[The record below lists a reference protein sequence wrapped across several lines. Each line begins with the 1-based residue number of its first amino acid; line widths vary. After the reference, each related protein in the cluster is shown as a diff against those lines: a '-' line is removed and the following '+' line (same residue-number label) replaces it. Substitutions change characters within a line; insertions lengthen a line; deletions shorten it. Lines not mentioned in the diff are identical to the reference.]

1 MKLTH
6 LKITHYLGARSIDAA
21 LAHPI
26 TLFAGRNGAGKSSIV
41 EAVRHAITGA
51 STRVTLKKDYGQLI
65 TEGQEVGS
73 VEVQDTL
80 DGSFSVVLPSGKGV
94 HHAHPALP
102 YVLDHHAFSRLAPN
116 DRRAF
121 LFNLM
126 KIKTDGA
133 EVLDRLIKRGCDVD
147 KAKAIAPHLSAGFD
161 AAAKEAQAQAR
172 EQKALWRNITGEAY
186 GDKKAP
192 GWKAAMP
199 ERQSGLLDI
208 EAQAAHISDLDIKIQ
223 AENRLIGAIEVK
235 QRAARDISIHL
246 DKAREKAGNYA
257 RIADKLQRDEKE
269 LAEWKAKVEDT
280 RAKAAGGVVEAH
292 HECPHCEGMVQIKGE
307 GLAARLVKYV
317 MPESVPDAEAAA
329 RLPEY
334 EKAMRTLENAVAN
347 DKRDLALADQ
357 AAKSIEELEKQ
368 IGEAPAEM
376 ELMAAVAKVDEL
388 KMERKRASEDMETA
402 RRLQRQ
408 HEEAANKT
416 ASAQVHHNN
425 VQAWG
430 QIADALAPDGIPG
443 ELLTEALEP
452 IHVRMTTS
460 KPPVG
465 WPTVF
470 INHDMSIVAL
480 GPDDSERPYS
490 LLSESEQWRV
500 DAVIAEAISYLSG
513 LRLLA
518 LDRADLLDMAGRTD
532 LLYWLDDLA
541 EAGEIDTAL
550 VFATLKAVPTGL
562 PDNIRGIWVESGVSD
577 DVAAETQIPEA
588 A

>member
-21 LAHPI
+21 LAHPVI
-26 TLFAGRNGAGKSSIV
+26 LFAGRNGAGKSSIV
-41 EAVRHAITGA
+41 EAVRHAITGD

-102 YVLDHHAFSRLAPN
+102 YVLDHHAFSRMAPN

-147 KAKAIAPHLSAGFD
+147 KAKAIAPHLAAGFD

-192 GWKAAMP
+192 GWKAQAP
-199 ERQSGLLDI
+199 EVSHFDLVAQQSVIDGITKMIDTANQDLGALNAKVSAANNVRAKLAK
-208 EAQAAHISDLDIKIQ
+208 AQDD
-223 AENRLIGAIEVK
+223 
-235 QRAARDISIHL
+235 
-246 DKAREKAGNYA
+246 AGKYA
-257 RIADKLQRDEKE
+257 RIADKLQRDTNE

-280 RAKAAGGVVEAH
+280 RARAAGGVIEAH

-307 GLAARLVKYV
+307 GLAAKLVKYV
-317 MPESVPDAEAAA
+317 MPEKVPDAEAAA

-347 DKRDLALADQ
+347 DERDLFIADN

-376 ELMAAVAKVDEL
+376 ALMAAVAKVDKL
-388 KMERKRASEDMETA
+388 KMERKRASEEMETG
-402 RRLQRQ
+402 RRLHRQ
-408 HEEAANKT
+408 HEDAANKT

-443 ELLTEALEP
+443 ELLSEALVP
-452 IHVRMTTS
+452 INTRMSGASVMLGQRAVVITT
-460 KPPVG
+460 
-465 WPTVF
+465 
-470 INHDMSIVAL
+470 DMEILLMDIRHGGRA
-480 GPDDSERPYS
+480 YS
-490 LLSESEQWRV
+490 LLSESEQWRA
-500 DAVIAEAISYLSG
+500 DAVIAEAISHLSG

-562 PDNIRGIWVESGVSD
+562 PDNIRGIWVESGVAD
-577 DVAAETQIPEA
+577 DVAAETQMLELA
-588 A
+588 

>member
-6 LKITHYLGARSIDAA
+6 LKITNYLGARFIDAA
-21 LAHPI
+21 LAHPV
-26 TLFAGRNGAGKSSIV
+26 TLFAGHNGAGKSSIV

-73 VEVQDTL
+73 VEVQDSL

-94 HHAHPALP
+94 HHANPALP

-116 DRRAF
+116 ERRAF
-121 LFNLM
+121 LFALM
-126 KIKTDGA
+126 RIKTDGA
-133 EVLDRLIKRGCDVD
+133 EVLERLTRRGCDLD
-147 KAKAIAPHLSAGFD
+147 KAQAIAPHLTAGFD

-192 GWKAAMP
+192 GWKAAAP
-199 ERQSGLLDI
+199 E
-208 EAQAAHISDLDIKIQ
+208 IS
-223 AENRLIGAIEVK
+223 
-235 QRAARDISIHL
+235 HL
-246 DKAREKAGNYA
+246 DLVAQQSVIDGISKMIDAANQDLGALNAQVSAANNVRAQLAKAQEDAGKYA

-280 RAKAAGGVVEAH
+280 RAKAAGGVIEAH

-307 GLAARLVKYV
+307 GLAAKLVKYV

-347 DKRDLALADQ
+347 DKRDLCIADR
-357 AAKSIEELEKQ
+357 AAKSIEELEKH

-376 ELMAAVAKVDEL
+376 ALMAAFAKVDEL
-388 KMERKRASEDMETA
+388 KAERKCASEEMETA
-402 RRLQRQ
+402 RRAQRLI
-408 HEEAANKT
+408 EEADRKT
-416 ASAQVHHNN
+416 ASAFVHHGH

-430 QIADALAPDGIPG
+430 EVADALAPDGIPG
-443 ELLTEALEP
+443 ELLTEALAP
-452 IHVRMTTS
+452 INARMS
-460 KPPVG
+460 GASVMLG
-465 WPTVF
+465 QRAVF
-470 INHDMSIVAL
+470 ITTDMGIRLIDIRHCRS
-480 GPDDSERPYS
+480 YS
-490 LLSESEQWRV
+490 LLSESEQWRA
-500 DAVIAEAISYLSG
+500 DAVIAEAISHLSG
-513 LRLLA
+513 LRLLV

-541 EAGEIDTAL
+541 EAGELDTAL
-550 VFATLKAVPTGL
+550 VCATLKAVPTGL
-562 PDNIRGIWVESGVSD
+562 PDNIRGIWVESGVAD
-577 DVAAETQIPEA
+577 DAAAETQMLEA

>member
-51 STRVTLKKDYGQLI
+51 STRVTLKKDYGHLI

-102 YVLDHHAFSRLAPN
+102 YVLDHHAFSRMEPN

-192 GWKAAMP
+192 GWKAAAP
-199 ERQSGLLDI
+199 EISHLDLVAQQSVIDGITKMIDAANQELGALN
-208 EAQAAHISDLDIKIQ
+208 AQD
-223 AENRLIGAIEVK
+223 
-235 QRAARDISIHL
+235 RAAFIIRHML
-246 DKAREKAGNYA
+246 VKAQEDAGKYA

-292 HECPHCEGMVQIKGE
+292 HECPHCEGLIQIRN
-307 GLAARLVKYV
+307 AMIVKYV
-317 MPESVPDAEAAA
+317 IPEKVPDAEAAA

-388 KMERKRASEDMETA
+388 KAERKRASEDMETA

-443 ELLTEALEP
+443 ELLIEALEP
-452 IHVRMTTS
+452 VQVRMDTS
-460 KPPVG
+460 KRPKG
-465 WPTVF
+465 WPLVF
-470 INHDMSIVAL
+470 INEDMSIVAL

-562 PDNIRGIWVESGVSD
+562 PDNIRGIWVESGVAD
-577 DVAAETQIPEA
+577 DVAAETQLEA

>member
-41 EAVRHAITGA
+41 EAVRHAITGD
-51 STRVTLKKDYGQLI
+51 STRVALKKDYGQLI

-94 HHAHPALP
+94 HHANPALP
-102 YVLDHHAFSRLAPN
+102 YVLDHHAFSRMAPN

-192 GWKAAMP
+192 GWKAQAP
-199 ERQSGLLDI
+199 E
-208 EAQAAHISDLDIKIQ
+208 IS
-223 AENRLIGAIEVK
+223 
-235 QRAARDISIHL
+235 HL
-246 DKAREKAGNYA
+246 DLVAQQSVIDGITKMIDAANQDLGALNAKVSAANNVRAKLAKAQEDAGKYA

-269 LAEWKAKVEDT
+269 LTEWKAKVEDT
-280 RAKAAGGVVEAH
+280 RAKAAGGLIEAH
-292 HECPHCEGMVQIKGE
+292 HACPHCEGLIQIRN
-307 GLAARLVKYV
+307 AMIVKYV

-347 DKRDLALADQ
+347 DERDLFIADN

-376 ELMAAVAKVDEL
+376 ALMAAVAKVDEL
-388 KMERKRASEDMETA
+388 KAERKRASEEMETS
-402 RRLQRQ
+402 RRLHRQ

-416 ASAQVHHNN
+416 ASAQIHHDN

-430 QIADALAPDGIPG
+430 KIADAMAPDGIPG

-452 IHVRMTTS
+452 INARMSMASVFGQRTVVITT
-460 KPPVG
+460 
-465 WPTVF
+465 
-470 INHDMSIVAL
+470 DMEIL
-480 GPDDSERPYS
+480 LMDIRHGGRPYS
-490 LLSESEQWRV
+490 LLSESEQWRA
-500 DAVIAEAISYLSG
+500 DAVIAEAISHLSG

-562 PDNIRGIWVESGVSD
+562 PDNIRGIWVESGVAD
-577 DVAAETQIPEA
+577 DVAAETQMLEA

>member
-21 LAHPI
+21 LAHPV
-26 TLFAGRNGAGKSSIV
+26 TLFAGHNGAGKSSIV
-41 EAVRHAITGA
+41 EAVRHAITGI
-51 STRVTLKKDYGQLI
+51 STRVWLKKDYGQLI
-65 TEGQEVGS
+65 AEGQEVGS

-102 YVLDHHAFSRLAPN
+102 YVLDHHAFSRMAPN

-133 EVLDRLIKRGCDVD
+133 EVLDRLIKRGCDAD
-147 KAKAIAPHLSAGFD
+147 KANAIAPHLAAGFD

-192 GWKAAMP
+192 GWKAAAP
-199 ERQSGLLDI
+199 E
-208 EAQAAHISDLDIKIQ
+208 IS
-223 AENRLIGAIEVK
+223 
-235 QRAARDISIHL
+235 HL
-246 DKAREKAGNYA
+246 DLVAQQSVIDGITKMIDAANQDLGALNAKVSAANNVRAKLAKAQEDAGKYA

-292 HECPHCEGMVQIKGE
+292 HACPHCEGLIQIRN
-307 GLAARLVKYV
+307 AMIVKYV
-317 MPESVPDAEAAA
+317 IPEKVPDAEAAA

-347 DKRDLALADQ
+347 DERDLFIADN

-368 IGEAPAEM
+368 IGDAPAEM

-388 KMERKRASEDMETA
+388 KMERKRAIEDMETA
-402 RRLQRQ
+402 RLLQRQ

-416 ASAQVHHNN
+416 ASAQAHHDN

-430 QIADALAPDGIPG
+430 KIADALAPDGIPG

-452 IHVRMTTS
+452 INARMSMASVLGQRTVVITT
-460 KPPVG
+460 
-465 WPTVF
+465 
-470 INHDMSIVAL
+470 DMEIL
-480 GPDDSERPYS
+480 LMDIRHGGRPYS
-490 LLSESEQWRV
+490 LLSESEQWRA

-518 LDRADLLDMAGRTD
+518 LDRTDLLDMAGRTD

-562 PDNIRGIWVESGVSD
+562 PDNIRGIWVESGVAD
-577 DVAAETQIPEA
+577 DVAAETQMLEA